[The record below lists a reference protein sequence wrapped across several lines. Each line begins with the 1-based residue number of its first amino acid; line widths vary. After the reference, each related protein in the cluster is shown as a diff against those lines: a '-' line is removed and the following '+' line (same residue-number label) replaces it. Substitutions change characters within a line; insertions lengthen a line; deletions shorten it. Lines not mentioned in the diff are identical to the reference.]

1 LIETWPQDLMT
12 VTEKARNE
20 AFVCFWRG
28 AICIIGVW
36 RSRVLL
42 EVKGYNI
49 VGLVAAGI
57 WIASILSGRCKEY
70 LCKITYKNVTK
81 WELWPAVSAV

>member
-1 LIETWPQDLMT
+1 MT
-12 VTEKARNE
+12 VAEKTRNE

-36 RSRVLL
+36 RSRELL

-49 VGLVAAGI
+49 VGSVAAGI
-57 WIASILSGRCKEY
+57 WIAGILSDRCKEC
-70 LCKITYKNVTK
+70 LCKTTYKNVTK
-81 WELWPAVSAV
+81 WELWPAVPAV